1 MTSITRARRFL
12 PALAVGAAAMGL
24 GTPEAKAQFIGPG
37 MWGWG
42 WGGFHQV
49 PSPTNFLND
58 HALVNAARAGRPPS
72 NNVYAGNPNSYVNR
86 LRDNSFTPS
95 YNVQR
100 RRPST
105 AAAPPVDLGPSLGR
119 APAPAAPAAP
129 RMDRVA
135 AAPALSS
142 FFDAGRRLVWPA
154 DAPTDGDLKP
164 KRDASDQASLAVL
177 DDVLAHGVAS
187 VALATDARQK
197 LLDYGRPALQEIRE
211 KATPVVAD
219 TFHAFLLSL
228 YDSLRK
234 AATAP

>member
-1 MTSITRARRFL
+1 MTNTTRGRRL
-12 PALAVGAAAMGL
+12 PLALAVCAAVMGV
-24 GTPEAKAQFIGPG
+24 GSPEAKAQFGGPG

-42 WGGFHQV
+42 WGGFNYV

-58 HALVNAARAGRPPS
+58 HAMMNASRAGRPPS
-72 NNVYAGNPNSYVNR
+72 NSVYAGNPNSYVNR

-105 AAAPPVDLGPSLGR
+105 AAPVDLGTSLGR

-129 RMDRVA
+129 ATVDRVA
-135 AAPALSS
+135 AAPPLSS
-142 FFDAGRRLVWPA
+142 FFDADRRLVWPA
-154 DAPTDGDLKP
+154 DAPVDGDLKP
-164 KRDASDQASLAVL
+164 KRDVSDQASLAVL
-177 DDVLAHGVAS
+177 DEVLAQGIATVAS
-187 VALATDARQK
+187 AADARQK
-197 LLDYGRPALQEIRE
+197 LLDYGRPALQEVRE

-234 AATAP
+234 SATAP

>member
-1 MTSITRARRFL
+1 L
-12 PALAVGAAAMGL
+12 PALVVCAAAMGVAS
-24 GTPEAKAQFIGPG
+24 PEARAQFGGPG

-42 WGGFHQV
+42 WGGFNYV

-58 HALVNAARAGRPPS
+58 HALLNASRAGRPPS

-105 AAAPPVDLGPSLGR
+105 AAPVAMGPSPGR
-119 APAPAAPAAP
+119 APAPAAPP
-129 RMDRVA
+129 VDRVA

-142 FFDAGRRLVWPA
+142 FFDASRRLVWPS
-154 DAPTDGDLKP
+154 DSPVDGDLKP
-164 KRDASDQASLAVL
+164 KRDASDRASLAVL
-177 DDVLAHGVAS
+177 DEALANGHATVAS
-187 VALATDARQK
+187 VTDARQK
-197 LLDYGRPALQEIRE
+197 LLDYGRPALQAIRE

-219 TFHAFLLSL
+219 TFHAFLLAL
-228 YDSLRK
+228 YDSLRQ
-234 AATAP
+234 AGTAP